1 MKLSYKALL
10 LVCSCLL
17 ILFYS
22 PVGASMFGLFK
33 KYDVHLCPEVKGRIL
48 DHGKPVEGLIVKRWL
63 VYVDEIEREDS
74 VITDENGEFYFPE
87 KNIKSKL
94 PGRAFVE
101 NLTRQAIYI
110 EYQGTKLPLWRAT
123 LFGYFKNSAF
133 SKKLQDLNCDVND
146 PAVDFEFENPTGG
159 LRHYANSICRWSDD
173 FYIY

>member
-1 MKLSYKALL
+1 
-10 LVCSCLL
+10 
-17 ILFYS
+17 
-22 PVGASMFGLFK
+22 MFGLFK

-101 NLTRQAIYI
+101 SFTEQVIYV
-110 EYQGTKLPLWRAT
+110 EHQQENVPLWDAT
-123 LFGYFKNSAF
+123 ILGRFPDSAF
-133 SKKLQDLNCDVND
+133 SKKLKQLNCDLKD
-146 PAVDFEFENPTGG
+146 PSVEFSFEHPTGG
-159 LRHYANSICRWSDD
+159 RRHYARSICRWNED
-173 FYIY
+173 FRIY